1 VTITER
7 LGAVPLFAGLPP
19 EDLRR
24 LCEGVSE
31 VHLEQGECLF
41 EEGDAGT
48 SAYVIA
54 DGEIEIVKISAGR
67 DVLLAVMGPGH
78 VIGEMALLREMPRM
92 ASGRARRD
100 TTLLEIPK
108 VSLDA
113 LLESSPVA
121 SRRLLDVVLERWRAN
136 EAQLRQNERMAQ
148 LGTLT
153 AGLAH
158 EMNNPAGAVVRGA
171 GRVNTSLQ
179 EYAAT
184 YATAAAALGAD
195 RRSDLDAAIADV
207 LTRAGKPNDLDPLA
221 RADHEE
227 AVEEWLEDRSV
238 DRAWELAPALVD
250 LGYDVGALEALMS
263 PFSAEHVVPAITA
276 IAVAGSTGT
285 LVREVEEGA
294 TRLAAIVKALKSY
307 THLDQAPVQT
317 VDLTVGLDD
326 TLLILRSKL
335 RDITVVRNYDP
346 NLPTIEAYASE
357 LNQVWTNLLDNAADA
372 LADQDGAHIVITAA
386 PGGMGVVVE
395 VEDNGPGIPEDIRDR
410 VFDSFFTTKPPGSGT
425 GLGLDISRS
434 IIITRHGGKISVD
447 SRPGRTVF
455 RVELP
460 LQPPA

>member
-1 VTITER
+1 VTITEQ
-7 LGAVPLFAGLPP
+7 LATVPLFAGLPA
-19 EDLRR
+19 EDLAR

-31 VHLEQGECLF
+31 VHLSGGETLF
-41 EEGDAGT
+41 EEGDVGT

-54 DGEIEIVKISAGR
+54 EGDIEIVKISAGR
-67 DVLLAVMGPGH
+67 DVLLAVLGPGH

-92 ASGRARRD
+92 ATGRARSEA
-100 TTLLEIPK
+100 TLLEIPK
-108 VSLDA
+108 TSLDG
-113 LLESSPVA
+113 LLDSSPVA
-121 SRRLLDVVLERWRAN
+121 SRRLLDVVLDRWRAN

-171 GRVNTSLQ
+171 GRINASLQ
-179 EYAAT
+179 EYAAA
-184 YATAAAALGAD
+184 YATAAAVVGAD
-195 RRSDLDAAIADV
+195 GRPDLDAAIGNA
-207 LTRAGKPNDLDPLA
+207 LARAGKPNDLDPLT
-221 RADHEE
+221 RADREE
-227 AVEEWLEDRSV
+227 ALEEWLEDRRV

-250 LGYDVGALEALMS
+250 LGYDVGGLDELVA
-263 PFSAEHVVPAITA
+263 PFADAITVAAVTA
-276 IAVAGSTGT
+276 IAVAGTTGT

-335 RDITVVRNYDP
+335 RDVAVERNYHPD
-346 NLPTIEAYASE
+346 LPTIEAYASE

-372 LADQDGAHIVITAA
+372 VAGQDGARISISAA
-386 PGGMGVVVE
+386 PGDLGVVVE
-395 VEDNGPGIPEDIRDR
+395 VEDNGPGIPEEIQDR
-410 VFDSFFTTKPPGSGT
+410 IFDSFFTTKPPGAGT

-434 IIITRHGGKISVD
+434 IIITRHGGKISVL
-447 SRPGRTVF
+447 SRPGRTTF